1 MVMVKKRKILENVS
15 LFFFWKFFLAEKYVL
30 WYCVKNNLP
39 VVHLFLMKSFKK
51 IMIVNR
57 YHMFTCL
64 SCSKVLI
71 QN

>member
-1 MVMVKKRKILENVS
+1 MVMVRKRKILENV
-15 LFFFWKFFLAEKYVL
+15 LCFFFWKFFLAEKYVL
-30 WYCVKNNLP
+30 WYCVKNNL
-39 VVHLFLMKSFKK
+39 VHLFLMKSFKK